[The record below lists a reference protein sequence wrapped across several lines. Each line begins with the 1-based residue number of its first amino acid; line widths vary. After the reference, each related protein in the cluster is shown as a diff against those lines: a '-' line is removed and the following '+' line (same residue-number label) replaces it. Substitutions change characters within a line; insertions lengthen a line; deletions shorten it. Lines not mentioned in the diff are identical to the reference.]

1 MTYSTDGTGATG
13 ADVVVVVVGEAPY
26 AEFSGDRRDLS
37 LSAGDLAAIRN
48 AKQAGI
54 PVVVVVVS
62 GRPVILGEVWPAS
75 MAQIP
80 INAGD
85 ASYSPLFPLGFGLR
99 Y

>member
-13 ADVVVVVVGEAPY
+13 ADVVVAVVGEAPY

-62 GRPVILGEVWPAS
+62 GRPVILG
-75 MAQIP
+75 
-80 INAGD
+80 
-85 ASYSPLFPLGFGLR
+85 
-99 Y
+99 